1 MVQPNRRGKIARR
14 RTMNS
19 SEFPKLKL
27 TMSLG
32 EFCGP
37 NKGSLS
43 LCQRIIDPGQAYW
56 FRFTPV
62 GTSFLPH
69 QGDKRGTTLPH
80 KPITSFQMAL
90 LVCGLTAAPCPC
102 LYEHRQSCPGV
113 TQAVSYVPCFL
124 HPTRRWSRLTGN
136 IQVLA
141 IPFST
146 QIPDRAVSHTSVQP
160 IDCLMSNPYPGDTNW
175 IPGTSGWREGV
186 TAPSLDTPG
195 TCAWLPPGNGTC
207 NLPPYTAGRPKIYP
221 CLHL

>member
-1 MVQPNRRGKIARR
+1 MVQPNRRGKIAGARR

-19 SEFPKLKL
+19 TEFPKLKL

-43 LCQRIIDPGQAYW
+43 LCRRMGDPGPAYW

-62 GTSFLPH
+62 GTSFFPH
-69 QGDKRGTTLPH
+69 QSDKKGATMPH
-80 KPITSFQMAL
+80 KPITPSQMAL
-90 LVCGLTAAPCPC
+90 LVCGLTAAPCPY

-113 TQAVSYVPCFL
+113 TQAVLYEPRFIHS
-124 HPTRRWSRLTGN
+124 TRRWSRLARN

-146 QIPDRAVSHTSVQP
+146 QIPDRAVPHTFVQP
-160 IDCLMSNPYPGDTNW
+160 IDCLISNPYPGDTN
-175 IPGTSGWREGV
+175 
-186 TAPSLDTPG
+186 
-195 TCAWLPPGNGTC
+195 
-207 NLPPYTAGRPKIYP
+207 
-221 CLHL
+221 